1 MVEYGLRPLEYLV
14 NRTQTIDTLQQP
26 LLLVVLQEW
35 FRLLAVRNEAL
46 ADYVGLV
53 VGTTAS
59 REPLEQLVLRHIQF
73 ENHVQRG
80 AFLREHPVQRLG
92 LGDGAREAVQE
103 IATAAVGLF
112 EPLGAAI
119 CSGVPTLATCAGLVL
134 AARQII
140 DPAPGQQSL
149 GVLDVAVR
157 RNALGPQVDSM
168 ETELATTR
176 GRIRAAFIRA
186 PVVTAVGVGVE
197 VIARIGTQ
205 VVGVST
211 PTITG
216 VAFHPE
222 LTGDATFHRHL
233 VRAASGEA
241 GARGREA
248 VLSG

>member
-1 MVEYGLRPLEYLV
+1 MPATVGVLGLQGGVREHRELLERVGARVVLV
-14 NRTQTIDTLQQP
+14 RAASDLAGPDGFRVDALVLPGGESSTIDK
-26 LLLVVLQEW
+26 LLRM
-35 FRLLAVRNEAL
+35 F
-46 ADYVGLV
+46 
-53 VGTTAS
+53 
-59 REPLEQLVLRHIQF
+59 
-73 ENHVQRG
+73 
-80 AFLREHPVQRLG
+80 
-92 LGDGAREAVQE
+92 
-103 IATAAVGLF
+103 GLF

-119 CSGVPTLATCAGLVL
+119 RSGVPTLATCAGLVL

-168 ETELATTR
+168 ETELATAR

-186 PVVTAVGVGVE
+186 PVVTAVGAGVE

>member
-1 MVEYGLRPLEYLV
+1 MPATVGVLGLQGGVREHRELLERAGARVVLV
-14 NRTQTIDTLQQP
+14 RATSDLAGPDGFRVDALVLPGGESSTIDK
-26 LLLVVLQEW
+26 LLRM
-35 FRLLAVRNEAL
+35 F
-46 ADYVGLV
+46 
-53 VGTTAS
+53 
-59 REPLEQLVLRHIQF
+59 
-73 ENHVQRG
+73 
-80 AFLREHPVQRLG
+80 
-92 LGDGAREAVQE
+92 
-103 IATAAVGLF
+103 GLF
-112 EPLGAAI
+112 EPLREAI
-119 CSGVPTLATCAGLVL
+119 GSGVPTLATCAGLVL

-157 RNALGPQVDSM
+157 RNALGPQVASM
-168 ETELATTR
+168 ETELATAR
-176 GRIRAAFIRA
+176 GRVRAAFIRA
-186 PVVTAVGVGVE
+186 PVVTAVGSGVE

-241 GARGREA
+241 GAGEREA